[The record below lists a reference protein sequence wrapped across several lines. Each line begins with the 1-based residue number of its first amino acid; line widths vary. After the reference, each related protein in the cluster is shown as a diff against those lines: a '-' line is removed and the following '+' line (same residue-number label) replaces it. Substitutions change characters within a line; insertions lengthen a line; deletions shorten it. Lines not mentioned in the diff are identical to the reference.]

1 MKHVW
6 LEKYFL
12 YKKNFVVKMAIN
24 IVKMIKV
31 IVIFIKQNNTF
42 TYVVQNNTNNL
53 KEKFVRIKKIMP
65 SKRYRKGQGKK

>member
-65 SKRYRKGQGKK
+65 SKRYRKGQRKK